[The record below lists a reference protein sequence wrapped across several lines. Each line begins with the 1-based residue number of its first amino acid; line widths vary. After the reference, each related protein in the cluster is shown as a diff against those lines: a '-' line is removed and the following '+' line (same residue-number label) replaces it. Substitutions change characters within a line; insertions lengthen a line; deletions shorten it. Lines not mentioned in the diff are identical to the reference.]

1 MAKGV
6 KTGGR
11 KAGTPN
17 KATASIKEIAQQY
30 TEQAVNTLVSVMAG
44 GEGIPAAAQV
54 SAAKELLD
62 RGYGKA
68 TQSIEASGPDGGPI
82 TVKAEK
88 AEWVIV
94 DPSTEGGA

>member
-1 MAKGV
+1 MAKGI

-44 GEGIPAAAQV
+44 GDGIPAAAQV

-68 TQSIEASGPDGGPI
+68 TQTISGDPEGSPIVTIQRIER
-82 TVKAEK
+82 
-88 AEWVIV
+88 VIV
-94 DPSTEGGA
+94 DPQDTDAS